1 MWPAKVGVV
10 APRRNEV
17 RSLLSFGRHGGIPA
31 IGRVDDQRR
40 ALRSYDL
47 VAAVPPELVVGG
59 SPGNSPAPAGPPWG
73 DTAFRT
79 ERGITWLMGLAA
91 RFEVLRVAILPAV
104 FAAFPGRRFLIGG
117 EKLLRSQ
124 FEGALHRR
132 DGAVVPHALQVR
144 MAIRQ
149 PRHSPGLL
157 GGGCR
162 RQQRGCDHN
171 GKTSHRG
178 DKLTFH

>member
-73 DTAFRT
+73 NT
-79 ERGITWLMGLAA
+79 A
-91 RFEVLRVAILPAV
+91 RFDVLRVAILPAV
-104 FAAFPGRRFLIGG
+104 FAPFPGRRFLIGG

-132 DGAVVPHALQVR
+132 DGTVVPHALQVR

-149 PRHSPGLL
+149 PRHSRGLL

-162 RQQRGCDHN
+162 CQQRGSDHN

-178 DKLTFH
+178 EKLTFH

>member
-10 APRRNEV
+10 ALRRNEV

-59 SPGNSPAPAGPPWG
+59 SPGNSAAPAGPPWG
-73 DTAFRT
+73 NTT
-79 ERGITWLMGLAA
+79 
-91 RFEVLRVAILPAV
+91 RFLRVAILPAV
-104 FAAFPGRRFLIGG
+104 FRTFPGRRFLIGG
-117 EKLLRSQ
+117 EKLLRFQ

-132 DGAVVPHALQVR
+132 DSTVVPHALQVW

-157 GGGCR
+157 GGVYR
-162 RQQRGCDHN
+162 RQHRGCDYN
-171 GKTSHRG
+171 GKTSH
-178 DKLTFH
+178 

>member
-73 DTAFRT
+73 DT
-79 ERGITWLMGLAA
+79 G
-91 RFEVLRVAILPAV
+91 FEVLRVAILPAV
-104 FAAFPGRRFLIGG
+104 FGPFPGRRFLIGG

-132 DGAVVPHALQVR
+132 DGTVVPHALQVR

-157 GGGCR
+157 GGECR

-171 GKTSHRG
+171 GKTSH
-178 DKLTFH
+178 

>member
-1 MWPAKVGVV
+1 MRTSVERNDPRIVDHLVKDRDISGSLEQLDIVVVGARGHRRPGIKAEDAALRQRPVFIRGGVGPAKGGVV

-59 SPGNSPAPAGPPWG
+59 SPGNAPAPAGPPSG

-79 ERGITWLMGLAA
+79 ECGITRLMGLAA
-91 RFEVLRVAILPAV
+91 RFVLRV
-104 FAAFPGRRFLIGG
+104 
-117 EKLLRSQ
+117 
-124 FEGALHRR
+124 
-132 DGAVVPHALQVR
+132 
-144 MAIRQ
+144 
-149 PRHSPGLL
+149 
-157 GGGCR
+157 
-162 RQQRGCDHN
+162 
-171 GKTSHRG
+171 
-178 DKLTFH
+178 